1 MWRKSECGAVEGWH
15 GPFITPEW
23 IKEDRDTSF
32 WLWPSHPELTPAL
45 TSRRS
50 SPPRVTMQ
58 TTPTQHKHQSRK
70 RDKWQWGA
78 EWHRTGPRREEAGGR
93 NHLDSSQLQE
103 LAFNKKGRGGNP
115 PPPKKTP
122 PKTYLVLPL
131 PFLLRLFLK
140 SLFPTAFNHNYF
152 NISKAEREIDPC
164 DWVACFCLSVL
175 SHINCPGFHAVCSNL
190 IHTAAL
196 PLSHVDT
203 RVGEVKMRI
212 VRWFC
217 IIYSARSWTALL
229 IACMRKEVA
238 LYQHFEVPPHDS
250 SGKS

>member
-70 RDKWQWGA
+70 RDKWQRGA
-78 EWHRTGPRREEAGGR
+78 EWHPTGPRREEAGGR

-103 LAFNKKGRGGNP
+103 LAFKKGRGGNP
-115 PPPKKTP
+115 PQKTQ
-122 PKTYLVLPL
+122 KLIWSS
-131 PFLLRLFLK
+131 LFLFFSASFSNHYSNPPP
-140 SLFPTAFNHNYF
+140 SLFP
-152 NISKAEREIDPC
+152 P
-164 DWVACFCLSVL
+164 
-175 SHINCPGFHAVCSNL
+175 
-190 IHTAAL
+190 L
-196 PLSHVDT
+196 PSITTILT
-203 RVGEVKMRI
+203 
-212 VRWFC
+212 
-217 IIYSARSWTALL
+217 
-229 IACMRKEVA
+229 
-238 LYQHFEVPPHDS
+238 
-250 SGKS
+250 

>member
-1 MWRKSECGAVEGWH
+1 MWRRSECGAVEGWH

-70 RDKWQWGA
+70 RDKWQRGA
-78 EWHRTGPRREEAGGR
+78 EWHPTGPRREEAGGR

-103 LAFNKKGRGGNP
+103 LAFKKGKGRQT
-115 PPPKKTP
+115 PPKN

-140 SLFPTAFNHNYF
+140 SLFQSPPSLF
-152 NISKAEREIDPC
+152 P
-164 DWVACFCLSVL
+164 
-175 SHINCPGFHAVCSNL
+175 P
-190 IHTAAL
+190 L
-196 PLSHVDT
+196 PSITTILT
-203 RVGEVKMRI
+203 
-212 VRWFC
+212 
-217 IIYSARSWTALL
+217 
-229 IACMRKEVA
+229 
-238 LYQHFEVPPHDS
+238 
-250 SGKS
+250 

>member
-15 GPFITPEW
+15 EPFITPEW

-78 EWHRTGPRREEAGGR
+78 EWHPTGPRREEAGGR

-103 LAFNKKGRGGNP
+103 LAFKKGRGGNP
-115 PPPKKTP
+115 PPKKTQ
-122 PKTYLVLPL
+122 KLIWSSLFLFFSASFSNHYSPL
-131 PFLLRLFLK
+131 PSITTIL
-140 SLFPTAFNHNYF
+140 T
-152 NISKAEREIDPC
+152 
-164 DWVACFCLSVL
+164 
-175 SHINCPGFHAVCSNL
+175 
-190 IHTAAL
+190 
-196 PLSHVDT
+196 
-203 RVGEVKMRI
+203 
-212 VRWFC
+212 
-217 IIYSARSWTALL
+217 
-229 IACMRKEVA
+229 
-238 LYQHFEVPPHDS
+238 
-250 SGKS
+250 